1 MVSEV
6 IKSTHSRLC
15 EELSLS
21 RFQFES
27 QNPKRG
33 YINLTK
39 PDIKWENQ
47 VYQIYQPLVDRGN
60 DMLGRDER
68 PNWRTPIFMAI

>member
-21 RFQFES
+21 RFEFES
-27 QNPKRG
+27 QNPERG

-60 DMLGRDER
+60 DMLGRDEQ
-68 PNWRTPIFMAI
+68 PN